1 MHSTLRAELW
11 DKLHF
16 ILGHSTDR
24 MMRGEL
30 LYDGLIQTELLKK
43 ALLHVTEAHP
53 VLHSSFRDRFLYPY
67 WEIRAYSID
76 DILTVFHTDNPGQ
89 VRDDFMSQVIPAD
102 SNVQYKAAVINHD
115 GRSLF
120 CVMFN
125 HMCLDGRALHTFLY
139 QVALCYN
146 RLHEGLQLPVLET
159 GSRAHSMIYSGLP
172 FRDRIRARLLLRN
185 ITRLKEKR
193 TFAYT
198 REDPSDHLQMI
209 RQKWEDVDYVKMRE
223 AAKRTGFTVNDMLLA
238 CYIQAL
244 SETCDFPAEK
254 PLTITCM
261 VDNRRHI
268 RQSARIGLTNHVGL
282 LQVRLDRCG
291 STIRDTV
298 RRVHEVTTREK
309 TKRFFGLQ
317 GIPLI
322 SLGYVSPFFL
332 VKPGTLRWFVPPVLG
347 FSNLGIIQEGQ
358 LKLGDLRLS
367 DIMLVGPLQF
377 KPNITIYIHTVSSTL
392 DFTTAVRGNEKDRE
406 KILHLFVRMKKHMKE
421 LIDESPVKEA

>member
-1 MHSTLRAELW
+1 
-11 DKLHF
+11 
-16 ILGHSTDR
+16 
-24 MMRGEL
+24 
-30 LYDGLIQTELLKK
+30 
-43 ALLHVTEAHP
+43 
-53 VLHSSFRDRFLYPY
+53 
-67 WEIRAYSID
+67 
-76 DILTVFHTDNPGQ
+76 
-89 VRDDFMSQVIPAD
+89 
-102 SNVQYKAAVINHD
+102 
-115 GRSLF
+115 
-120 CVMFN
+120 
-125 HMCLDGRALHTFLY
+125 
-139 QVALCYN
+139 
-146 RLHEGLQLPVLET
+146 
-159 GSRAHSMIYSGLP
+159 MIYSGLP
-172 FRDRIRARLLLRN
+172 FSDRIRARLLLRN

-198 REDPSDHLQMI
+198 REGPSDHLRIM
-209 RQKWEDVDYVKMRE
+209 RQKWEDVAYIKMRE

-268 RQSARIGLTNHVGL
+268 KQSARIGLTNHVGL
-282 LQVRLDRCG
+282 LQVRIDRYG
-291 STIRDTV
+291 STIGDTV

-309 TKRFFGLQ
+309 KKRFFGLQ

-367 DIMLVGPLQF
+367 DIMLVGPSQF

-406 KILHLFVRMKKHMKE
+406 KILQLFAGMKKHMKE
-421 LIDESPVKEA
+421 LTGESPVITDESPVKEA

>member
-1 MHSTLRAELW
+1 MW

-30 LYDGLIQTELLKK
+30 QYDGPIQTEIFKK
-43 ALLHVTEAHP
+43 ALLHVMEAHP
-53 VLHSSFRDRFLYPY
+53 VLHSSFRDHFINPY

-76 DILTVFHTDNPGQ
+76 DILTVIHTDDPAQARNDSGLA
-89 VRDDFMSQVIPAD
+89 RNDFMNQVIPAD

-115 GRSLF
+115 GRSLL
-120 CVMFN
+120 CVMIN
-125 HMCLDGRALHTFLY
+125 HMCLDGRSMHTFLY

-146 RLHEGLQLPVLET
+146 RICEGLPLPAIET
-159 GSRAHSMIYSGLP
+159 GSRAHSMIYSGLS
-172 FRDRIRARLLLRN
+172 FQNRIRARLLLRN

-198 REDPSDHLQMI
+198 GEDPSDHLQMI
-209 RQKWEDVDYVKMRE
+209 RRKWDAESFGQIRE
-223 AAKRTGFTVNDMLLA
+223 TAKKTGVTVNDILLA

-268 RQSARIGLTNHVGL
+268 KQSARIGLTNHVGL
-282 LQVRLDRCG
+282 LQVKLDCCG
-291 STIRDTV
+291 ATIGDTV
-298 RRVHEVTTREK
+298 RRVHEVTIREK
-309 TKRFFGLQ
+309 KKRFFGLH

-322 SLGYVSPFFL
+322 SLGFVSPFFL

-347 FSNLGIIQEGQ
+347 FSNLGIIQEGL
-358 LKLGDLRLS
+358 LKLGDLQLS
-367 DIMLVGPLQF
+367 DFMLVGPSQF
-377 KPNITIYIHTVSSTL
+377 KPNITIYIHTVNSVL
-392 DFTTAVRGNEKDRE
+392 DFTTAVRGNDKDRE
-406 KILHLFVRMKKHMKE
+406 KILQLFNRMKKHMKE
-421 LIDESPVKEA
+421 LTD

>member
-1 MHSTLRAELW
+1 MQSTLRAELW

-24 MMRGEL
+24 MIRGEL
-30 LYDGLIQTELLKK
+30 LYDGLIQTGLLKK
-43 ALLHVTEAHP
+43 ALLHVTETHT
-53 VLHSSFRDRFLYPY
+53 VLHSSFRDHFLYPY
-67 WEIRAYSID
+67 WEIRTYSID
-76 DILTVFHTDNPGQ
+76 DILTVIHTDDPGLA
-89 VRDDFMSQVIPAD
+89 RDDFMNQVIPAD
-102 SNVQYKAAVINHD
+102 NNVQYKAAVINHD

-120 CVMFN
+120 CVMIN
-125 HMCLDGRALHTFLY
+125 HMCLDGRTLHTFLY
-139 QVALCYN
+139 QVAFCYN
-146 RLHEGLQLPVLET
+146 RIYEGLPLPVFET
-159 GSRAHSMIYSGLP
+159 GSRAHSMIYSNLP

-198 REDPSDHLQMI
+198 GEDPSDHLQTI
-209 RQKWEDVDYVKMRE
+209 RQKWEDVAYEKMRE
-223 AAKRTGFTVNDMLLA
+223 TAKKTGFTVNDMLLA
-238 CYIQAL
+238 CYIHAL
-244 SETCDFPAEK
+244 YETCDFPAEK

-268 RQSARIGLTNHVGL
+268 KQSAKTGLTNHVGL
-282 LQVRLDRCG
+282 LQVRIVRCG
-291 STIRDTV
+291 ATIGDTI

-309 TKRFFGLQ
+309 KKRFFGLQ

-358 LKLGDLRLS
+358 LKLGDLQLS
-367 DIMLVGPLQF
+367 DIMLVGPSQF

-406 KILHLFVRMKKHMKE
+406 KILQLFTGMKKHMKE
-421 LIDESPVKEA
+421 LSGESPVKDT